1 MKRKE
6 MIEHINDFLEKNG
19 KFDSFGKRV
28 LATQFLSFIES
39 KGMLPPTYVNGF
51 FTAPYLGCDSTEVEW
66 VEESVN
72 EWEPENEE
80 K

>member
-1 MKRKE
+1 MKKIE

-19 KFDSFGKRV
+19 KPDSFGKRV

-39 KGMLPPTYVNGF
+39 KGMQPPAYVNGY
-51 FTAPYLGCDSTEVEW
+51 FTAPYLGCGSDEVEW

-72 EWEPENEE
+72 EWEPEDET